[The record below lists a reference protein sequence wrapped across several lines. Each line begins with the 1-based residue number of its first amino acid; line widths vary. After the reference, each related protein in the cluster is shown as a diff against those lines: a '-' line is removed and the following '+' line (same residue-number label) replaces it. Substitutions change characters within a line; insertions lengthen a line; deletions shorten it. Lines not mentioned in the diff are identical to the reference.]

1 MRRAGQ
7 YPALTRRSVLGG
19 LAGSA
24 AGLVAGSGSAATHE
38 VDFVIV
44 GAGAAGI
51 GAALTLAKA
60 NKSFVILEAANHGGG
75 RAFTDSK
82 TFGVPFDVG
91 CAWIHAHDLADN
103 SMAKVV
109 QDWQREHA
117 WSSDTYDKG
126 VWDTHDFDELHFT
139 DVFYGCAAEARLSKE
154 DLEKL
159 EPAEED
165 VAKAIKQAAS
175 DIAADRTV
183 HNWRPF
189 ADVAATSMGPM
200 DAAVDLH
207 SLSTFESRA
216 TAEYSHNVLIKN
228 GYGTVIRL
236 LAEGLPQNS
245 LRTNARVTDI
255 ITRRSG
261 AKVVVKNAGV
271 ISAKA
276 VIVTVST
283 GVLAEEAIRFTPS
296 LEADQQEAIHN
307 LPMGL
312 LVKIPLWVPGIGQE
326 LKDNKIKSFGNVL
339 DQRPDQSSIYF
350 LACPFD
356 TDLVVG
362 FLGGDF
368 AWEFARRVPKVRQ
381 GSAPPETAVKKVTD
395 EVAAFAQERL
405 ADLSGCGGAIKATK
419 YMFTD
424 WGWNPLTYGGY
435 SAAKPGHY
443 AAREKLRKPAHERI
457 FFAGEA
463 VAEGGWH
470 ATCHGAFDSGVKTA
484 EAVVAT
490 FRH

>member
-1 MRRAGQ
+1 
-7 YPALTRRSVLGG
+7 
-19 LAGSA
+19 LAGGA
-24 AGLVAGSGSAATHE
+24 AGLVAGPGSASAHE

-60 NKSFVILEAANHGGG
+60 NKSFVILEAANRGGG
-75 RAFTDSK
+75 RAFTDAK

-91 CAWIHAHDLADN
+91 CAWIHAHDLSGN
-103 SMAKVV
+103 SMWEVV
-109 QDWQREHA
+109 QAWQKKHE
-117 WSSDTYDKG
+117 WSSDTYDQG
-126 VWDTHDFDELHFT
+126 AWDIHDFDELHFT
-139 DVFYGCAAEARLSKE
+139 DVFYGCAAEARLGPQE
-154 DLEKL
+154 LEKL
-159 EPAEED
+159 EPAEEEL
-165 VAKAIKQAAS
+165 AKAIKQAGS
-175 DIAADRTV
+175 DIAADRAV
-183 HNWRPF
+183 HNWRPY

-207 SLSTFESRA
+207 SLSTFESKA
-216 TAEYSHNVLIKN
+216 TGEYSHNVLIKN

-236 LAEGLPQNS
+236 LAEGLPQHS

-255 ITRRSG
+255 ITSRSG
-261 AKVVVKNAGV
+261 ASVVVKSGGA
-271 ISAKA
+271 IRAKA

-283 GVLAEEAIRFTPS
+283 GVLAEDAIRFTPS
-296 LEADQQEAIHN
+296 LEADHQQAIHD

-326 LKDNKIKSFGNVL
+326 LKGNKIGSFGNVL
-339 DQRPDQSSIYF
+339 DQRPDQSSVYF

-368 AWEFARRVPKVRQ
+368 AWEFARRVPKTRQ
-381 GSAPPETAVKKVTD
+381 GSKPPEDAVKRVTD

-405 ADLSGCGGAIKATK
+405 ADLLGCGRSTKATK

-424 WGWNPLTYGGY
+424 WGWNPLTYGAY

-443 AAREKLRKPAHERI
+443 AAREKLRQPAHERI

-484 EAVVAT
+484 ENVMAV
-490 FRH
+490 FKR